1 MTQVASAVRAAD
13 PGPPPP
19 PPPASSNSLHTPHTL
34 KEQQILRPEASAK
47 CQRGAHMRLRPN
59 GISLTKSLPSELRQ
73 RWVELGL
80 DQQHC

>member
-1 MTQVASAVRAAD
+1 
-13 PGPPPP
+13 
-19 PPPASSNSLHTPHTL
+19 
-34 KEQQILRPEASAK
+34 
-47 CQRGAHMRLRPN
+47 MRLRPN